1 LFYAG
6 IVKSVNDAVEMSD
19 SINFPSV
26 QQQHREIGGLLSL
39 AVHMKEDMSHIVVE
53 YPVCC

>member
-1 LFYAG
+1 LLYAG